1 MNVMHDKASI
11 AHDQLKIVKKLV
23 INRTKVENWAK
34 FVENCAKF
42 VENCAKFVENHA
54 QFFAI
59 FQVFGF
65 AIFQART
72 NHQNLDEALY

>member
-1 MNVMHDKASI
+1 MNVMHDLASI

-23 INRTKVENWAK
+23 INRTKVEN
-34 FVENCAKF
+34 CAKF
-42 VENCAKFVENHA
+42 VENYA

-65 AIFQART
+65 EIFQART
-72 NHQNLDEALY
+72 NHQNLDETLMQTIPLI